1 MLLLSCIVNYLL
13 CLLFRIVLDLLLRQH
28 VELNRSFWLN
38 AVTWRLSLLLAN
50 VKQVTAL
57 YYDFALGEDLLLL
70 HRLLKIRVWALSR
83 CERVLH
89 YLSLY
94 IRLSRKIG
102 LITIGVHYSLEV
114 ILLADLIQYRA
125 SYHSW
130 LYALHVQISSSQ
142 VLVHDLCLLLYH
154 LVVLLLLLLWSLWI
168 HKLRE

>member
-1 MLLLSCIVNYLL
+1 M
-13 CLLFRIVLDLLLRQH
+13 
-28 VELNRSFWLN
+28 
-38 AVTWRLSLLLAN
+38 AN

-154 LVVLLLLLLWSLWI
+154 LVVLLLLLLWSL
-168 HKLRE
+168 